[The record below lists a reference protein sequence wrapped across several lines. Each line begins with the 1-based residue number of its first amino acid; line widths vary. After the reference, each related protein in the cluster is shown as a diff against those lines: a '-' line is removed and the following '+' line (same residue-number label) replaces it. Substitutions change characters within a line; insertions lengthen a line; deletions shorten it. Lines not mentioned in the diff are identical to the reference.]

1 MFENIKPYAG
11 IVVMLRIKCVS
22 LLKKIK
28 NQKYVSWR

>member
-11 IVVMLRIKCVS
+11 IVVMLRINYVS

-28 NQKYVSWR
+28 NQKYISWR